1 MKKISLKILQ
11 GLLAVIILFFPLVVS
26 AQGSIPVKTKT
37 PAPTTNP
44 TKNPATLPKAVT
56 PSNPTSDYWG
66 CDALKAQIEAN
77 GGGRAGEL
85 PKYCTEGAVYSKIVY
100 WLYFILGLGAVIMLI
115 YGGYVY
121 MTARSN
127 ETQTKKG
134 KTIIMYTLAGVAV
147 GIIATAIITIL
158 LNLVV
163 DNKIF

>member
-1 MKKISLKILQ
+1 MKKNSFKILS
-11 GLLAVIILFFPLVVS
+11 GIATVIIMTAPFVVS
-26 AQGSIPVKTKT
+26 AQGTIPVKTKT
-37 PAPTTNP
+37 TP
-44 TKNPATLPKAVT
+44 PATSPATSPKLVT
-56 PSNPTSDYWG
+56 PSNATSDYWG
-66 CDALKAQIEAN
+66 CEALKAQISAN

-85 PKYCTEGAVYSKIVY
+85 PKYCSEGAVYSKIVY
-100 WLYFILGLGAVIMLI
+100 WLYFILGLGAVIMFI

-134 KTIIMYTLAGVAV
+134 KSIILYTLAGVAV

-158 LNLVV
+158 INLAV